1 MCEATGKTDLKSQLK
16 LAANPTKRCVQGCSL
31 LSGSG
36 VTWSK
41 INLSSQGPS
50 CCLQSAQCPETFAWT
65 FSCKAKAP
73 IAPSKA
79 SYQVLMR
86 PKVGGAEPR
95 KE

>member
-16 LAANPTKRCVQGCSL
+16 LTANPTKRCVQGRSL

-41 INLSSQGPS
+41 ISLSSQGPS
-50 CCLQSAQCPETFAWT
+50 CLLQSAQHPENFART
-65 FSCKAKAP
+65 FSCKARAP

-86 PKVGGAEPR
+86 PEVGGA
-95 KE
+95 